1 MFNQADDELIKRLI
15 EEAEAMIEEE
25 LQKQLKNAKQKAA
38 DDHAEVLES
47 PKPKRTRKKTPDD
60 ELLAD
65 KPAPKRR
72 GRPKKSAQSD
82 QESSKDKDV
91 ADTATATKSKSP
103 RKKPFAK
110 SLSREQKN
118 GKMMVKEAILEFV
131 EREDGVLSLQEVGGV
146 DEPMVTIAFSE
157 QVREMIG
164 SDQIQM
170 VGQSMIHAAIAAV
183 MQRQVSAWH
192 AHVYDEKPKRYS

>member
-82 QESSKDKDV
+82 QESSKGV
-91 ADTATATKSKSP
+91 ADTATPTKPKSP

-131 EREDGVLSLQEVGGV
+131 EREDGVLSLQEVGGI

>member
-38 DDHAEVLES
+38 DNSAEVLES
-47 PKPKRTRKKTPDD
+47 PKPKRTRKKMPDD

-65 KPAPKRR
+65 KTAPKRR

-82 QESSKDKDV
+82 QESSQGV
-91 ADTATATKSKSP
+91 EDTDASTKPKSP

-110 SLSREQKN
+110 SFTRERQD

-131 EREDGVLSLQEVGGV
+131 EREDGVLSLQEVGGA

>member
-38 DDHAEVLES
+38 DNSAEVLES

-65 KPAPKRR
+65 KTAPKRR

-82 QESSKDKDV
+82 QESSQGV
-91 ADTATATKSKSP
+91 EDTDTSTKPKSP

-110 SLSREQKN
+110 SFTRERQD

-131 EREDGVLSLQEVGGV
+131 EREDGVLSLQEVGGA

-164 SDQIQM
+164 LDQIQM

>member
-38 DDHAEVLES
+38 DNSAEVLES

-65 KPAPKRR
+65 KTTPKRR

-82 QESSKDKDV
+82 QESSQGV
-91 ADTATATKSKSP
+91 EDTDASTKPKSP

-110 SLSREQKN
+110 SFTRERQD

-131 EREDGVLSLQEVGGV
+131 EREDGVLSLQEVGGA